1 MVAIKT
7 YEKSKLNDHQ
17 KRKNVTREV
26 KILSKLRHPNIIRLI
41 GASETYNQLHVVME
55 YVSSTSLNTFI
66 KNKSARKLTEDE
78 VLLNNKKGKTNF
90 QINY

>member
-41 GASETYNQLHVVME
+41 GASETYN
-55 YVSSTSLNTFI
+55 
-66 KNKSARKLTEDE
+66 
-78 VLLNNKKGKTNF
+78 
-90 QINY
+90 